1 MEVWSS
7 LGTDESERD
16 SSISQDEDDE
26 EEQEQSTRGLC
37 RELVKGKDEVIW
49 GDDDMSGK
57 KIRTKR
63 EEK

>member
-7 LGTDESERD
+7 SGTDESERD

-37 RELVKGKDEVIW
+37 RELVKGNDKVIW
-49 GDDDMSGK
+49 GEDDTNGGK
-57 KIRTKR
+57 
-63 EEK
+63 EQN